1 MRRLR
6 RARTPGLLRDV
17 VYGEV
22 KQWILTGQFVPG
34 QFLGEEALAQRLGV
48 SRTPVREALGRV
60 ARDGLVEIVA
70 HRGAFIR
77 WPSASDVEERFDIR
91 IAIETLALRRAFPK
105 LSEDTLRDLL
115 ARVRRQRAR
124 IARTSYAEIEQ
135 LAIEVHMVVLE
146 AANNRRIIDLTHQLR
161 EQVYIASTLYRN
173 PDGTVNLARVRRVV
187 EDHERFL
194 AALLDRDPERA
205 VRELE
210 EHLVRIKDLVIAAVQ
225 EARLVRSDP
234 GREARVP
241 RRVAVRKAH
250 VARRDR

>member
-6 RARTPGLLRDV
+6 RPRTPGLLRDL
-17 VYGEV
+17 VYAEV

-77 WPSASDVEERFDIR
+77 WPSAADVEERFDIR
-91 IAIETLALRRAFPK
+91 IAIETLALRRAFPR
-105 LSEDTLRDLL
+105 LSEGTLRDLL
-115 ARVRRQRAR
+115 ARVRQQRAR

-135 LAIEVHMVVLE
+135 LAIEVHMIVLE
-146 AANNRRIIDLTHQLR
+146 AAGNRRIIDLTHQLR

-194 AALLDRDPERA
+194 VALLDRDPEGA

-210 EHLVRIKDLVIAAVQ
+210 AHLVRIKDVVIAAVQ
-225 EARLVRSDP
+225 EARLVSRDP
-234 GREARVP
+234 VREAH
-241 RRVAVRKAH
+241 A
-250 VARRDR
+250 ARRDR